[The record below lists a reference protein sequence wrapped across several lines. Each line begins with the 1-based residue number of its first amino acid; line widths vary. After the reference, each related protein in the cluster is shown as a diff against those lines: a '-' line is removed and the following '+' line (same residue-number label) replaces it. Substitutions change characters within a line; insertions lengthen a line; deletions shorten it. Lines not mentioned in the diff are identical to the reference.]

1 MDSDQYCDGET
12 GDEHIV
18 IGPIGPIPIIHR
30 IDPVVE
36 AQGKADA
43 DTAGALHTPEELQ
56 GGMYHERVGV
66 RVRVV
71 PRLVA
76 RGFDHPATIPTLVDV
91 LRNDPDGQPRFLVA
105 MVLPRFGHD
114 PRIVGALIHA
124 MKSDPDN
131 DVRAEAMSGLNELGL
146 LDG

>member
-1 MDSDQYCDGET
+1 MDGENCDDET
-12 GDEHIV
+12 RDEHIV
-18 IGPIGPIPIIHR
+18 IGSVGPIPIIHR
-30 IDPVVE
+30 IDPLVE

-43 DTAGALHTPEELQ
+43 AVADALHTPEELQ

-71 PRLVA
+71 DRLVA

-91 LRNDPDGQPRFLVA
+91 LRRDPDGHPRFLVA
-105 MVLPRFGHD
+105 MVLPRFGDD
-114 PRIVGALIHA
+114 PRIVDALLQA
-124 MKSDPDN
+124 MKNDPDD
-131 DVRAEAMSGLNELGL
+131 DVRAEAMSGLDELGL